1 MRAAVYEAVAA
12 ATQVLHHVGES
23 GPHPDL
29 FVGLGRRGIDRDQ
42 EFVQPALDYRLGE
55 SAIELRRVRRELE
68 ERRGMLPPG
77 GGFDPSMMFGP
88 GGGGGRGATKKR
100 QDPKA
105 RKNKRKQQR
114 NARKKK
120 RKK

>member
-1 MRAAVYEAVAA
+1 MMPP
-12 ATQVLHHVGES
+12 VG
-23 GPHPDL
+23 
-29 FVGLGRRGIDRDQ
+29 
-42 EFVQPALDYRLGE
+42 
-55 SAIELRRVRRELE
+55 
-68 ERRGMLPPG
+68 M
-77 GGFDPSMMFGP
+77 DPMAMFG
-88 GGGGGRGATKKR
+88 GRASSGATKKR